1 MDDQT
6 KKNLIM
12 KITQIAVPVLTFIF
26 LMIYILCGIYFV
38 YFDPKYNF

>member
-1 MDDQT
+1 MDDKT
-6 KKNLIM
+6 KKKIM
-12 KITQIAVPVLTFIF
+12 INITQIAVPILAFIF